1 MVCKLQF
8 QWEAGI
14 RSGVRRN
21 STPICASTTA
31 EWVEEKVFE
40 MVKAKELGA
49 DLVEARLDFL
59 KDFHPAQHH
68 QSLINNR
75 PLPILIT
82 YRYTYK
88 YPQYLFLTPSL
99 I

>member
-82 YRYTYK
+82 YRHIYK
-88 YPQYLFLTPSL
+88 YF
-99 I
+99 